1 MRRLVSTAGVAVI
14 GGAGTMGLMPNALE
28 TLAPLVGLVH
38 GGRTVPFLVVAVIGE
53 AVAAELV
60 SLVGLGL

>member
-1 MRRLVSTAGVAVI
+1 MR
-14 GGAGTMGLMPNALE
+14 LMPNALE
-28 TLAPLVGLVH
+28 TLAPLVGLVR
-38 GGRTVPFLVVAVIGE
+38 GGRLVSFLVVAVIGE